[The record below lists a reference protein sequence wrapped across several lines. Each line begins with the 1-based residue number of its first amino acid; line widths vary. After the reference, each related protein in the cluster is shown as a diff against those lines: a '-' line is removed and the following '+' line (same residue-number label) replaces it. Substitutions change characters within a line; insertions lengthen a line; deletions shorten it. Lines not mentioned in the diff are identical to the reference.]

1 VALALQWAWG
11 MKVDRPP
18 LKCYVAAIRNA
29 SVDAVLDEKGF
40 SNGLITFAIPDYG
53 VLFRCRAEGMLIDL
67 EFGAFFALL
76 EFIGANLGSEK
87 IRSLNVVSSD
97 PQFVFAFDGRSRLL
111 AGNSERQRLLKEYSL
126 KYKLSISYL
135 ESISNRALW
144 PPSEY
149 PSLRQANAVRLEK
162 SEKDFSKQ
170 RFLPFQ
176 KGARL

>member
-1 VALALQWAWG
+1 
-11 MKVDRPP
+11 MIIDRPP

-29 SVDAVLDEKGF
+29 SVDTVLGEKGF
-40 SNGLITFAIPDYG
+40 SNGLIAFAIPDYG
-53 VLFRCRAEGMLIDL
+53 VLFRCRAEGTLIDL
-67 EFGAFFALL
+67 EFGAFFGLL
-76 EFIGANLGSEK
+76 EFIGSNLATEN
-87 IRSLNVVSSD
+87 IQSLNVVSSA

-111 AGNSERQRLLKEYSL
+111 TENPERKRLLKEYSA

-149 PSLRQANAVRLEK
+149 PSLRQANLIRLEK

-170 RFLPFQ
+170 RFMPFQ